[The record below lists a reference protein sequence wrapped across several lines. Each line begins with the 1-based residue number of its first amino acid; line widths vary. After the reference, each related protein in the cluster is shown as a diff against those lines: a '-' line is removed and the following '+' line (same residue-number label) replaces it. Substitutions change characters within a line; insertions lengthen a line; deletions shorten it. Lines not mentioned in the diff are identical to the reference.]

1 MTAVFNIIYKLGGA
15 TNIIIGLSLIEG
27 IKTVI
32 NIFIF
37 VLSCGTPRLSRLK

>member
-1 MTAVFNIIYKLGGA
+1 MTTVFNVIYKLSSA
-15 TNIIIGLSLIEG
+15 TDIITGLSLAEG

-37 VLSCGTPRLSRLK
+37 VLSCGTPHLSRLK